1 MRTHKNYGVWQIVL
15 TILIGLPACVLLSW
29 HLLQLEIQRQV
40 GDYNQNA
47 SRIVNA
53 VQQGLQNDDDLLM
66 SLRFY
71 FDTMGDPTR
80 EGFIKFAT
88 PAFLVRPE
96 LESIMYAPLV
106 KKEESDAFEAQARG
120 LFPNFQLRHSA
131 QADASATT
139 NLYPVYFQQPDN
151 DAMLGMDLD
160 SQPAV
165 LKTIHQACHNNAI
178 TLLDQPLSNLF
189 LDSSAQTSAST
200 VELVYPLDR
209 RGASFDNQDERCNNL
224 LGIALAQINL
234 TTLIHTVTHDD
245 AGLGTKILFN
255 AGPSDSQ
262 QNAADDAQSSQPDL
276 NKVFNLDF
284 SNIYTIAMPLKIG
297 DSERNLTFVFQNPS
311 SWVYQHKVVI
321 LVFCVSL
328 SVLLLLVLNW
338 LSIGRATKAKELAEI
353 ASQAKTDFLANMS
366 HEIRT
371 PINGIMG
378 MIGLAL
384 ETHLTTQQREW
395 LNISYSSSEFLLG
408 IINDI
413 LSLTKIQALK
423 ISLEIVSYDFTS
435 LMQSIANLANFQ
447 ASEKGLKLFLD
458 IDPKL
463 PRHLVGDQLR
473 LRQIITNILGNS
485 IKFTEKGHVIFRVRH
500 ESLEGSENLYFEIED
515 TGIGI
520 AADKIDSIFE
530 KFTQENASTTRQYGG
545 TGLGLTISKELVEM
559 IGGTI
564 GVRSEQGKG
573 SVFWFRVP
581 CVLDMNQVEQ
591 EVLPSERIR
600 NARTLILSPSA
611 PMRQILSGY
620 FQFWGMPC
628 DVIETINDDIV
639 NAEEFFKKYK
649 FMLIDTDYAGWQK
662 IFNYKLRVSTEYFP
676 LAILLAAPP
685 GRGMG
690 DSGASREDIAEV
702 LYKPILPSHL
712 LDKLGHAKRM
722 PASSE
727 PQMPAS
733 PHVERPQFNGV
744 RILLVEDNL
753 VNQKL
758 MKTIFSNIGCLMEL
772 AANGLEAVDKAR
784 SASYDIIFMDCQMP
798 KMDGFQATRE
808 IRSDKASANCMTPII
823 AITAKALHG
832 DREKCIEAGMNEYIT
847 KPIKPQA
854 IYDAI
859 RKFTSP
865 RVDSAAPSPPIGF
878 LSISGQPS

>member
-1 MRTHKNYGVWQIVL
+1 MREHNKSGLWQIAL
-15 TILIGLPACVLLSW
+15 TVMIGLPACILLSW
-29 HLLQLEIQRQV
+29 YLLQLELQRQI

-47 SRIVNA
+47 SRVVNA

-71 FDTMGDPTR
+71 FDTVGDPTR
-80 EGFIKFAT
+80 EGFTKFAT

-96 LESIMYAPLV
+96 LESMIYAPLV
-106 KKEESDAFEAQARG
+106 KKDEADAFGERARA
-120 LFPNFQLRHSA
+120 LFPNFQLHHSA
-131 QADASATT
+131 HVDASAAD

-151 DAMLGMDLD
+151 DALLGMDLE

-165 LKTIHQACHNNAI
+165 VKTINQACHNNAI

-189 LDSSAQTSAST
+189 LDSQAGAAST
-200 VELVYPLDR
+200 VELFYPLDR

-224 LGIALAQINL
+224 LGVAIAQINL
-234 TTLIHTVTHDD
+234 TTLINTVTHDD
-245 AGLGTKILFN
+245 AELGTKIIFN
-255 AGPSDSQ
+255 AEQDAVQ
-262 QNAADDAQSSQPDL
+262 KNAVDAAQSSEPDL
-276 NKVFNLDF
+276 NRLFNLDF
-284 SNIYTIAMPLKIG
+284 SSVYTINMPLKIG
-297 DSERNLTFVFQNPS
+297 DSEKSLTFVFQNPT
-311 SWVYQHKVVI
+311 SWVFRHKVVI

-395 LNISYSSSEFLLG
+395 LNISYSSSEFLVG

-423 ISLEIVSYDFTS
+423 INLEIVSYDFTS
-435 LMQSIANLANFQ
+435 LLQSIANLANFQ

-463 PRHLVGDQLR
+463 PKHLMGDQLR

-500 ESLEGSENLYFEIED
+500 EFFEGSENLYFEIED

-530 KFTQENASTTRQYGG
+530 KFTQENVSTTRQYGG

-559 IGGTI
+559 IGGSI

-581 CVLDMNQVEQ
+581 CVLDVNQAEQ
-591 EVLPSERIR
+591 EPLPAERIR
-600 NARTLILSPSA
+600 HARSLVISPSA

-628 DVIETINDDIV
+628 DVIEAMNEDVV
-639 NAEEFFKKYK
+639 NADEFFKKYK
-649 FMLIDTDYAGWQK
+649 FMLIDADCAGWQK
-662 IFNYKLRVSTEYFP
+662 IFFYKLRVPAEHFP

-685 GRGMG
+685 GRSMG
-690 DSGASREDIAEV
+690 DFGANREDIAEV
-702 LYKPILPSHL
+702 IYKPILPSHL
-712 LDKLGHAKRM
+712 LDKLSHAKRM
-722 PASSE
+722 PVTNE
-727 PQMPAS
+727 TQMSAS
-733 PHVERPQFNGV
+733 PQIERPQFKGV

-758 MKTIFSNIGCLMEL
+758 MKTIFINIGCVMDL

-798 KMDGFQATRE
+798 KMDGFEATRE
-808 IRSDKASANCMTPII
+808 IRSDRASANCLTPII

-854 IYDAI
+854 IYDTI

-865 RVDSAAPSPPIGF
+865 PADNAAPPPPVGF
-878 LSISGQPS
+878 LNISGQPS